1 MGVTLLLEDN
11 SHPKNLPQAP
21 PIYPRAYLRRIKNV
35 KRGISTRSRIID
47 ALKQKPL
54 TVNELAELM
63 ELSPSTIRRHLRNM
77 LREGIVLSFRA
88 EKKRLWKLTGIGQA
102 ALEEVIA

>member
-1 MGVTLLLEDN
+1 MEDN
-11 SHPKNLPQAP
+11 SHSRNIPRSP

-35 KRGISTRSRIID
+35 KRGVSTRSRIID

-54 TVNELAELM
+54 TINELAELM
-63 ELSPSTIRRHLRNM
+63 EMSPSTIRRHLRNM
-77 LREGIVLSFRA
+77 SREGIVLKFKSER
-88 EKKRLWKLTGIGQA
+88 KRLWKLTGRGQT

>member
-1 MGVTLLLEDN
+1 MGVALLEGN
-11 SHPKNLPQAP
+11 SHSRNVPRSP
-21 PIYPRAYLRRIKNV
+21 PVYPRAYLRRIKNV
-35 KRGISTRSRIID
+35 KRGVSTRSRIID

-54 TVNELAELM
+54 TVSELAELM

-77 LREGIVLSFRA
+77 SREGIVLKFKADR
-88 EKKRLWKLTGIGQA
+88 KRLWKLTGIGQA

>member
-1 MGVTLLLEDN
+1 MEVTLLEDN
-11 SHPKNLPQAP
+11 SHSRNIPRSP

-35 KRGISTRSRIID
+35 KRGVSTRSRIID

-54 TVNELAELM
+54 TINELAELM
-63 ELSPSTIRRHLRNM
+63 EMSPSTIRRHLRNM
-77 LREGIVLSFRA
+77 LREGIVLKFKS
-88 EKKRLWKLTGIGQA
+88 EKKRLWKLTGIGQT

>member
-1 MGVTLLLEDN
+1 MGVALLEGN
-11 SHPKNLPQAP
+11 SHSRNVPRSP

-35 KRGISTRSRIID
+35 KRGVSTRSRIID

-54 TVNELAELM
+54 TVSELAELM

-77 LREGIVLSFRA
+77 SREGIVLKFKSER
-88 EKKRLWKLTGIGQA
+88 KRLWKLTGIGQT